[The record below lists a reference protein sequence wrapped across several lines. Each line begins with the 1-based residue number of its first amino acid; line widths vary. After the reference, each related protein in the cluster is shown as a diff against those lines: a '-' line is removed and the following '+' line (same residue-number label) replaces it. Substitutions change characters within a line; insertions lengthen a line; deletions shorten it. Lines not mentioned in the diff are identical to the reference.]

1 MHDYTIDLLYL
12 NLVGKDIESLE
23 TRLEEEK
30 LIIELKLK
38 IKATIMSD
46 MSI

>member
-23 TRLEEEK
+23 TRLEQESR
-30 LIIELKLK
+30 LY
-38 IKATIMSD
+38 
-46 MSI
+46 